1 MITENLV
8 DQYYGWLKSKT
19 AWREVRDGWTE
30 VTTPYLDRH
39 NDYIQIYLKQNGE
52 EWELTDD
59 GETLT
64 DLMQSGCELDTPRR
78 KALLHTTLNGFGM
91 DLSEGAITV
100 KTKQDT
106 FAMRKHN
113 LIQAILAVN
122 DLFYLARASV
132 ESFFFEDVALW
143 MDGADIRYTQ
153 RVKFSGRSG
162 YDHLFDFVVPKSK
175 QEPERLLRVV
185 NNPIKSQ
192 AEAVILSWVDTKE
205 ARPSNSAAYVVLN
218 DKEKSISDGVVDALR
233 NYDITPLPWS
243 QRDEFKVQLAA

>member
-1 MITENLV
+1 MTTANLV

-19 AWREVRDGWTE
+19 IWREINGWTE
-30 VTTPYLDRH
+30 ITTPYLDRH
-39 NDYIQIYLKQNGE
+39 NDYIQIYLRQNGD

-64 DLMQSGCELDTPRR
+64 DLVQSGCDLDTPRR

-91 DLSEGAITV
+91 HLSEGAITV

-113 LIQAILAVN
+113 LIQSILAVN

-143 MDGADIRYTQ
+143 MDDSDIRYTQ
-153 RVKFSGRSG
+153 RVKFSGRTG

-175 QEPERLLRVV
+175 REPERLLRVV
-185 NNPIKSQ
+185 NNPVKSQ

-205 ARPSNSAAYVVLN
+205 ARPSNSIAYAVLN
-218 DKEKSISDGVVDALR
+218 DKEKSISDGVMDALK
-233 NYDITPLPWS
+233 NYDITPLAWS
-243 QRDEFKVQLAA
+243 QRDEFRERLAA